1 MILKIHFDN
10 LKRKSQHA
18 RSQTSATI
26 MSTVVCTG
34 ALNHSH
40 QGDCVSLKQYF
51 SDFHGHRNDLGIF
64 TTLTL
69 TPTPCGSGPRICILN
84 LLPSDILHYWFAEHT
99 LSIKSL
105 KWSSYPRLSLPGN
118 SSHSYT
124 TPPLHGVH
132 SPKQVPSTVLCCL
145 SDQSQ
150 SPGLLTFSHTI
161 HQTLKAELES
171 ITTPWKFTL
180 REQCTVNLCVN
191 NSSSEEREC
200 MMPRMFKESFLIISA
215 IL

>member
-1 MILKIHFDN
+1 MGQVPESAFLTY
-10 LKRKSQHA
+10 SQ
-18 RSQTSATI
+18 
-26 MSTVVCTG
+26 
-34 ALNHSH
+34 
-40 QGDCVSLKQYF
+40 
-51 SDFHGHRNDLGIF
+51 
-64 TTLTL
+64 
-69 TPTPCGSGPRICILN
+69 
-84 LLPSDILHYWFAEHT
+84 SDILHYWFAEHT

-132 SPKQVPSTVLCCL
+132 SPKQVPSTAPCSL

-180 REQCTVNLCVN
+180 FREPCTVNLCVN